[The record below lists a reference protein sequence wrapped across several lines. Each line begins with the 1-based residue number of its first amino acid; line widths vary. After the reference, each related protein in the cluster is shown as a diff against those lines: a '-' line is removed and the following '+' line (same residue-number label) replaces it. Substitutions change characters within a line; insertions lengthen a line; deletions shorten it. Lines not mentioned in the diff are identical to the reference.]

1 VVGVIP
7 RSARRVTRTAATILA
22 VLVVAVFVVQAVPSV
37 IGADASYVVLSGSM
51 EPEISAGDAVIVKSV
66 DPADISSGA
75 VITFV
80 RSEEST
86 PVTHRVVEVVDSGD
100 SRAFRTKGD
109 ANDNPDPTLVPAANV
124 TGEVWFVLPYV
135 GHVVMFANTR
145 IGMAVLVGAPVVAFI
160 LSEFYAFLWDETA
173 DEQPEPGESAMEVD
187 EIDAS
192 AEAAAD
198 DTFTITT
205 RDLQLS
211 SVGFSA
217 LAVYSGYVAVQN
229 TEPVSVAVFV
239 GAAVVVTFIAA
250 VFLAS
255 SEAPSASSQASERE
269 VTDGGEHL
277 SPPAGDTAAGGEQ
290 NGQ

>member
-1 VVGVIP
+1 MI
-7 RSARRVTRTAATILA
+7 RLNARRVTRTAATILA
-22 VLVVAVFVVQAVPSV
+22 VLVVAVFFVQAVPSV

-66 DPADISSGA
+66 DPADITSGS

-86 PVTHRVVEVVDSGD
+86 PVTHRVVEVIDSGD

-109 ANDNPDPTLVPAANV
+109 ANDDPDPSPVPAENV

-145 IGMAVLVGAPVVAFI
+145 IGMAVLVGVPVVAFI
-160 LSEFYAFLWDETA
+160 LSEFYAFLWEETT
-173 DEQPEPGESAMEVD
+173 DEQPEPGESAI
-187 EIDAS
+187 EID
-192 AEAAAD
+192 EFDGYPETAAD
-198 DTFTITT
+198 DALTITT

-211 SVGFSA
+211 SVGFGS

-255 SEAPSASSQASERE
+255 SEAPSASNHASERE

-277 SPPAGDTAAGGEQ
+277 SPPADDTASGGEQ